1 MFLGGTV
8 RSVEDVALLRA
19 MGLDF
24 GEISIP
30 DVRRFHEFLP
40 DYKREIRGSDFFFL
54 CHGPQE
60 GDPNDIQSL
69 EDVYF
74 PKLMDTIPLVQKLGS
89 TLLTIHLWMDPRFV
103 MERVITYKVGFL
115 KRVLETA
122 ISYSVNINIENL
134 SESPQDLLPVFE
146 ALPDLGLTLDV
157 GHGQLL
163 AEENKSFEFVER
175 LPERIRH
182 VHIHDNFGGSSPH
195 DDLHLPV
202 GDGIVNF
209 AAIFRALS
217 VLGYDRT
224 MTIELKPREIEQCIN
239 RVKDLLKNSARA

>member
-30 DVRRFHEFLP
+30 DVRRFQESLP

-89 TLLTIHLWMDPRFV
+89 TLLTIHLW
-103 MERVITYKVGFL
+103 IC
-115 KRVLETA
+115 
-122 ISYSVNINIENL
+122 
-134 SESPQDLLPVFE
+134 LLYTS
-146 ALPDLGLTLDV
+146 D
-157 GHGQLL
+157 
-163 AEENKSFEFVER
+163 
-175 LPERIRH
+175 
-182 VHIHDNFGGSSPH
+182 
-195 DDLHLPV
+195 
-202 GDGIVNF
+202 
-209 AAIFRALS
+209 AA
-217 VLGYDRT
+217 D
-224 MTIELKPREIEQCIN
+224 E
-239 RVKDLLKNSARA
+239 